1 MNRLTKLTLISLV
14 EIVYVV
20 YMLRCFKTRYSLAHP
35 LVKFNEE
42 YLKHPIGKSSI
53 PQSTICQFGH
63 DGAII
68 IQNDLIDSAA
78 CILPLTES
86 KMIDPEMGTRH
97 RAALGITEETD
108 AIVILISEEK
118 SKISVAEDGKF
129 VHVGLDEISLRKYLN
144 DSMFISSGD

>member
-1 MNRLTKLTLISLV
+1 MNRLTNLTIISLL

-42 YLKHPIGKSSI
+42 YLKHPIGKSTT

-68 IQNDLIDSAA
+68 IALLILLRLKALYLFNINKKKVASFNKFALIIII
-78 CILPLTES
+78 ILAF
-86 KMIDPEMGTRH
+86 MNFN
-97 RAALGITEETD
+97 ALVYLMPFFVCEI
-108 AIVILISEEK
+108 ILIK
-118 SKISVAEDGKF
+118 N
-129 VHVGLDEISLRKYLN
+129 LYYY
-144 DSMFISSGD
+144 